1 MKTKSMYRKF
11 CPSHFSNNKYI
22 FDPHDDNF
30 CSKNT
35 CLTKLSY
42 VQLSGDMSEVR
53 QLITDVATGTPGVVG
68 VVISD
73 KDGVPVLKA
82 AIESNNLLEG
92 CFRHQFLSVF
102 GTLSEHGQKMCLGPT
117 SSIMATFDDY
127 QVVHTYQDP
136 LVLTIIASNEALTGQ
151 LMSLASAL
159 KPLVCDIAK
168 TIVVM

>member
-1 MKTKSMYRKF
+1 MTLKIFF
-11 CPSHFSNNKYI
+11 CF
-22 FDPHDDNF
+22 NF
-30 CSKNT
+30 Q
-35 CLTKLSY
+35 LTRLEK
-42 VQLSGDMSEVR
+42 GRNMSEVR
-53 QLITDVATGTPGVVG
+53 QLITDVATNTPGVVG

-102 GTLSEHGQKMCLGPT
+102 GTLSEHAQKMCLGPT

-127 QVVHTYQDP
+127 QVIHTYQEP

-159 KPLVCDIAK
+159 MPLVCDIAK
-168 TIVVM
+168 TIVVA